1 MQNQSMQKIL
11 RDFCL
16 QNKRIPEEKIRST
29 ISLTQIKEIYS
40 DWESNDMGESFY
52 LYTGTQSESSQK
64 FYFLVWHLRTWNGGW
79 SSEDDFFWHLIT
91 EENFNEFYEMS
102 LGS

>member
-11 RDFCL
+11 QDFCL

-40 DWESNDMGESFY
+40 DWKSNDMGESFY

>member
-1 MQNQSMQKIL
+1 MQNQSMRKIL